1 MGFKQLAKLTAKL
14 SKSLHR
20 MLSPKGKPSMDKWAA
35 IFGAVREVL
44 QVGLNARSVAR

>member
-14 SKSLHR
+14 GKSLQR
-20 MLSPKGKPSMDKWAA
+20 MFSPKGKPSMDKWPA

-44 QVGLNARSVAR
+44 

>member
-44 QVGLNARSVAR
+44 